1 MATTG
6 SDPAQIRTRNFARV
20 LGPFF
25 CIVPTTVAIRSEY
38 MKQLFDEFKANPMW
52 PWLFGAILL
61 MFGLLIIAFHQFW
74 RTPAAIII
82 SVIGWIM
89 LARGIILL
97 TVPTAY
103 DQAGDAVYSSHAS
116 LFIWV
121 VFAGLASCGLYLTY
135 VGWKPVKH
143 DD

>member
-1 MATTG
+1 
-6 SDPAQIRTRNFARV
+6 
-20 LGPFF
+20 
-25 CIVPTTVAIRSEY
+25 

-74 RTPAAIII
+74 RSPAAIII

-89 LARGIILL
+89 LIRGIILL
-97 TVPTAY
+97 VVPAAY
-103 DQAGDAVYSSHAS
+103 TKAGDSVYSSRAS

-135 VGWKPVKH
+135 VGWTPDKSEK
-143 DD
+143 